1 MATSVGVVRIPVEP
15 EVDPAAAGKVRN
27 DLGKLGEEA
36 SRALAEKGQLIAGLG
51 DKLTLGLTAPL
62 VGLGTV
68 ALKEFAQVEAGLA
81 EVVSLT
87 GEVGPAAAATLDEFA
102 GGLSD
107 LSSEIGLTQDN
118 LVGGLYQALS
128 AGVPRD
134 NVFEFL
140 ETAGKAAIAGVSDTE
155 TAVDALSTIVNSYGS
170 DVIDAGRAADIAFAA
185 VKAGKTDFTQLAGS
199 LANVLPVA
207 SSVGVSFEEVGAA
220 IAQLTARGVPT
231 AQATT
236 QMRAALTELSAAGT
250 EVSDT
255 FTEVAGKSFRDFIAD
270 GGDMT
275 GALEILG
282 QAAAD
287 QGVNIADLFGSM
299 EAGSAILGLAGSNL
313 DAYTAQIENMTNS
326 AGAAADAFSVIDES
340 TSRKF
345 ERLSVAA
352 KNVAIELGAALV
364 PAVEAFLPLV
374 QGAVGFVGRLAD
386 AFGNAS
392 PLIKDIIVG
401 VTGFAVALVPIL
413 SIGGRLTV
421 LFAQFGPTLAAA
433 FSPVTIWIAGIA
445 ALGAALVIAWRN
457 SETFRGIVRS
467 ALGAVANTFSAIV
480 EKVQT
485 FAQAVRDGFEF
496 GTTLGED
503 IGGIIGIGEKLG
515 GLIGVLVFGFQNLGS
530 SADNFD
536 AVSGAVLR
544 FGQIT
549 RRVFDAVLSAVQTTW
564 TLLSGID
571 WGDVFSTV
579 GSAVSTAFGAISSAV
594 STVVGVLSRVDWARI
609 FGALSDA
616 ARTAGSV
623 LIGVFQAIAGAV
635 AGVVGFLARVDWGGI
650 FDGVSG
656 VVRGVVNFL
665 ARIDW
670 GGIFDGLSTVVREVV
685 DVFRDAWP
693 KVSDSISG
701 VVTILTQFGKLAFY
715 IVRETGQA
723 FGDLAGIIGTAMGAV
738 VKVFEAL
745 WPVIRVALAPIALA
759 VLAVVTAIQTVWDR
773 FGDHIID
780 AVSTAWNLVSGII
793 SAALSTIQ
801 GVINIFAGLLTGDWS
816 RLWDGLT
823 QVVSGV
829 WQAITTVISTGWQSI
844 QLAINVGITAVR
856 ALWDGAWAALSAVVS
871 TVWSTISGAVTGGLT
886 WITEQ
891 ISLHISAIRSVWDAG
906 WAAITTA
913 VSAAWAAVTSTV
925 SGAWAAV
932 TAAVS
937 TGVSAVVGFVAA
949 MPGQILAALGALPGL
964 LVGLA
969 SSMIQTFL
977 STVQSTW
984 TSVTGWLSTVPGL
997 IVSALGSLATTLAG
1011 AGRDLIV
1018 GLRTA
1023 AVDAFGGVVSFVAGI
1038 PGRIVGAVGDLSRVL
1053 YQAGKDLIGGLVKG
1067 IGDAVGGAIDAAKG
1081 MVGSVVGAVTSGF
1094 GIFSP
1099 SRVFAELGRQLP
1111 PGLAVGIDK
1120 ATGIAVSATEDM
1132 ASAVADVPIVAP
1144 DFADPFRAAIA
1155 RNFGVGAAAN
1165 ITPVAPTG
1173 GVGAAGDP
1181 VIAGLLA
1188 KMAENPRGEPTKL
1201 EIVQNN
1207 NGVWG
1212 LDEATTRQA
1221 ADQIAS
1227 VLGDVLA
1234 SRGGML

>member
-102 GGLSD
+102 GGLSG
-107 LSSEIGLTQDN
+107 LSSEIGVAQET

-140 ETAGKAAIAGVSDTE
+140 EIAGKAAIAGVSDTE
-155 TAVDALSTIVNSYGS
+155 TAVDGLTTIVNSYGS
-170 DVIDAGRAADIAFAA
+170 DVIDAARAADVAFAT
-185 VKAGKTDFTQLAGS
+185 VKAGKTDFQQLSSS
-199 LANVLPVA
+199 LANVLPIA
-207 SSVGVSFEEVGAA
+207 SNVGVSFEEVGAA
-220 IAQLTARGVPT
+220 IAQLTARGVGT
-231 AQATT
+231 SEATT
-236 QMRAALTELSAAGT
+236 QLRGALSELSAAGT
-250 EVSDT
+250 DVSDA
-255 FTEVAGKSFRDFIAD
+255 FTEVAGKSFREFIAD

-282 QAAAD
+282 QAAQE
-287 QGVNIADLFGSM
+287 QGVNISDLFGSV
-299 EAGSAILGLAGSNL
+299 EAGSAILGLAGTNL
-313 DAYTAQIENMTNS
+313 DAYAAQVENITNS
-326 AGAAADAFSVIDES
+326 TGAAAAAFSVIDES

-352 KNVAIELGAALV
+352 KNVAIEIGAALV
-364 PAVEAFLPLV
+364 PAVEALLPFVQTGVGFIGDLAEAFDGLSPALKQVAVVFGGFLA
-374 QGAVGFVGRLAD
+374 AVGPFLSIRGRL
-386 AFGNAS
+386 
-392 PLIKDIIVG
+392 
-401 VTGFAVALVPIL
+401 
-413 SIGGRLTV
+413 IG
-421 LFAQFGPTLAAA
+421 LFVELKPALAAVLTPTTLLVSGLA
-433 FSPVTIWIAGIA
+433 LLAAG
-445 ALGAALVIAWRN
+445 LVIAYQN
-457 SETFRGIVRS
+457 SETFRDVVHS
-467 ALGAVANTFSAIV
+467 VLGTVVDTFRTVVDQIT
-480 EKVQT
+480 T
-485 FAQAVRDGFEF
+485 FAGAVRDGFNF

-503 IGGIIGIGEKLG
+503 IGGIVGVGEKLG
-515 GLIGVLVFGFQNLGS
+515 GLISTLVLGFQDLGA
-530 SADNFD
+530 SADNFPGL
-536 AVSGAVLR
+536 AGVILR
-544 FGQIT
+544 FGQAA
-549 RRVFDAVLSAVQTTW
+549 RRTFDTVLAAAQTVGAFLASIDWGEVFATVASAAETAFGVVSSVVRSVVGFLSRIDWARAFDAVRTTLSTVADVVTTAFDVVADAVTAVVRV
-564 TLLSGID
+564 LGSID
-571 WGDVFSTV
+571 WAG
-579 GSAVSTAFGAISSAV
+579 
-594 STVVGVLSRVDWARI
+594 I
-609 FGALSDA
+609 FG
-616 ARTAGSV
+616 G
-623 LIGVFQAIAGAV
+623 IAGAV
-635 AGVVGFLARVDWGGI
+635 G
-650 FDGVSG
+650 
-656 VVRGVVNFL
+656 
-665 ARIDW
+665 
-670 GGIFDGLSTVVREVV
+670 EVV
-685 DVFRDAWP
+685 DLFQDSWP
-693 KVSDSISG
+693 KISDSVSG
-701 VVTILTQFGKLAFY
+701 VVTILTQFARGAIY
-715 IVRETGQA
+715 VVREIGQA
-723 FGDLAGIIGTAMGAV
+723 FGELASIISTAFDAV
-738 VKVFEAL
+738 
-745 WPVIRVALAPIALA
+745 WPVIRVALAPIAIGVIGA
-759 VLAVVTAIQTVWDR
+759 VQAIQTIWDR
-773 FGDHIID
+773 FGEHIVD
-780 AVSTAWNLVSGII
+780 AIQTAWNLVSGII
-793 SAALSTIQ
+793 SGALSTIQ
-801 GVINIFAGLLTGDWS
+801 GIINIFAGILTGDWS
-816 RLWDGLT
+816 RIWDGLT
-823 QVVSGV
+823 QVVSGF
-829 WQAITTVISTGWQSI
+829 WQTITTIFSTGWQAI
-844 QLAINVGITAVR
+844 QLAIDVGITAVR

-984 TSVTGWLSTVPGL
+984 TSVAGWLSTVPGL

>member
-102 GGLSD
+102 GGLSG
-107 LSSEIGLTQDN
+107 LSSEIGVAQET

-140 ETAGKAAIAGVSDTE
+140 EVAGKAAIAGVSDTE
-155 TAVDALSTIVNSYGS
+155 TAVDALTTVVNSYGR
-170 DVIDAGRAADIAFAA
+170 DVIDAGRAADIAFAT
-185 VKAGKTDFTQLAGS
+185 VKAGKTDFESLAGS

-236 QMRAALTELSAAGT
+236 QMRAALVELSAAGT
-250 EVSDT
+250 DVSDV
-255 FTEVAGKSFRDFIAD
+255 FTEVAGKSFREFIAD

-282 QAAAD
+282 QAAQE
-287 QGVNIADLFGSM
+287 QGVNISDLFGSV
-299 EAGSAILGLAGSNL
+299 EAGSAILGLAGTNL
-313 DAYTAQIENMTNS
+313 DAYAAQVENITNS
-326 AGAAADAFSVIDES
+326 TGAAAAAFSVIDES

-352 KNVAIELGAALV
+352 KNVAIEIGAALV
-364 PAVEAFLPLV
+364 PAVEALLPFVQTGVGFIGDLAEAFDGLSPALKQVAVVFGGFLA
-374 QGAVGFVGRLAD
+374 AVGPFLSIRGRL
-386 AFGNAS
+386 
-392 PLIKDIIVG
+392 
-401 VTGFAVALVPIL
+401 
-413 SIGGRLTV
+413 IG
-421 LFAQFGPTLAAA
+421 LFVELKPALAAVLTPTTLLVSGLA
-433 FSPVTIWIAGIA
+433 LLAAG
-445 ALGAALVIAWRN
+445 LVIAYQN
-457 SETFRGIVRS
+457 SETFRDVVHS
-467 ALGAVANTFSAIV
+467 VLGTVVDTFRTVVDQIT
-480 EKVQT
+480 T
-485 FAQAVRDGFEF
+485 FAGAVRDGFNF

-503 IGGIIGIGEKLG
+503 IGGIVGVGEKLG
-515 GLIGVLVFGFQNLGS
+515 GLISTLVLGFQDLGA
-530 SADNFD
+530 SADNFPGL
-536 AVSGAVLR
+536 AGVILR
-544 FGQIT
+544 FGQAA
-549 RRVFDAVLSAVQTTW
+549 RRTFDTVLAAAQTVGAFLASIDWGEVFATVASAAETAFGVVSSVVRSVVGFLSRIDWARAFDAVRTTLSTVADVVTTAFDVVADAVTAVVRV
-564 TLLSGID
+564 LGSID
-571 WGDVFSTV
+571 WAG
-579 GSAVSTAFGAISSAV
+579 
-594 STVVGVLSRVDWARI
+594 I
-609 FGALSDA
+609 FG
-616 ARTAGSV
+616 G
-623 LIGVFQAIAGAV
+623 IAGAV
-635 AGVVGFLARVDWGGI
+635 G
-650 FDGVSG
+650 
-656 VVRGVVNFL
+656 
-665 ARIDW
+665 
-670 GGIFDGLSTVVREVV
+670 EVV
-685 DVFRDAWP
+685 DLFQDSWP
-693 KVSDSISG
+693 KISDSVSG
-701 VVTILTQFGKLAFY
+701 VVTILTQFARGAIY
-715 IVRETGQA
+715 VVREIGQA
-723 FGDLAGIIGTAMGAV
+723 FGELASIISTAFDAV
-738 VKVFEAL
+738 
-745 WPVIRVALAPIALA
+745 WPVIRVALAPIAIGVIGA
-759 VLAVVTAIQTVWDR
+759 VQAIQTIWDR
-773 FGDHIID
+773 FGEHIVD
-780 AVSTAWNLVSGII
+780 AIQTAWNLVSGII
-793 SAALSTIQ
+793 SGALSTIQ
-801 GVINIFAGLLTGDWS
+801 GIINIFAGILTGDWS
-816 RLWDGLT
+816 RIWDGLT
-823 QVVSGV
+823 QVVSGF
-829 WQAITTVISTGWQSI
+829 WQTITTIFSTGWQAI
-844 QLAINVGITAVR
+844 QLAIDVGITAVR
-856 ALWDGAWAALSAVVS
+856 ALWDGAWAA
-871 TVWSTISGAVTGGLT
+871 I
-886 WITEQ
+886 
-891 ISLHISAIRSVWDAG
+891 
-906 WAAITTA
+906 TA
-913 VSAAWAAVTSTV
+913 VFTTTWDTITGAMSAAWQAITSTV
-925 SGAWAAV
+925 TTGITTVVTFISGL
-932 TAAVS
+932 
-937 TGVSAVVGFVAA
+937 
-949 MPGQILAALGALPGL
+949 PGQITGALASLPGL
-964 LVGLA
+964 LLGFGAEMINGLLTA
-969 SSMIQTFL
+969 AQTA
-977 STVQSTW
+977 W
-984 TSVTGWLSTVPGL
+984 TAVTSWLGQIPSL
-997 IVSALGSLATTLAG
+997 IVSAIDSLVSTLSG
-1011 AGRDLIV
+1011 AGHDLIV
-1018 GLRTA
+1018 GLRSA
-1023 AVDAFGGVVSFVAGI
+1023 AIDAFGGVTSWLGEL
-1038 PGRIVGAVGDLSRVL
+1038 PGRIVSAVGDLSRVL